1 MVTLQIF
8 LAICLALPCSAENDI
23 TPSIENE
30 LQFQGMYAKISC
42 FSNRNSDEILP
53 IGIFGHQ

>member
-8 LAICLALPCSAENDI
+8 LAISLALPCSTENDI

-30 LQFQGMYAKISC
+30 LQFQGMYTA
-42 FSNRNSDEILP
+42 
-53 IGIFGHQ
+53 